1 MFSFI
6 RSMWRRFNNDHDYH
20 QDDHCE
26 LNSEDDMQE
35 NSVLMDGKAFTQVGY
50 ILSKLIEK

>member
-26 LNSEDDMQE
+26 LNLEDDVQE
-35 NSVLMDGKAFTQVGY
+35 NSVSMDGKAFTQVGY